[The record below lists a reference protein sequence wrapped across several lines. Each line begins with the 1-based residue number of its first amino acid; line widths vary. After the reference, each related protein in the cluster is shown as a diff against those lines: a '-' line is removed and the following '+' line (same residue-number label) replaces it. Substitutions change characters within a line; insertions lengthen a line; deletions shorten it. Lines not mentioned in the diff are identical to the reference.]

1 MATQGIQIIEE
12 ALGAP
17 PITTANFSAVGIVGT
32 APDAKIDGKF
42 ANKAK
47 DGIAY
52 NQPFY
57 ITKRSDAA
65 DLGSRGTLPLALDSI
80 FAQGNP
86 GVVVVIV
93 EQFTSGAELTAT
105 DLAGFT
111 YAATASAFTGTAAQ
125 FAFSPDNDAIYFL
138 SAIGNTDASGFNAT
152 QRGRVNQ
159 IKAGQVITV
168 TKAATAPTTPRQY
181 KVLAD
186 GPYTAITVDTNKSVI
201 PVPVE
206 LTNTPDPSTPIAGT
220 DYLFTASATDG
231 AALTRTKAI
240 GDGGTFTGIW
250 AFLSAGTELGVTPRL
265 IATPGLDNGTPG
277 SGNTKNSLGAALET
291 VAKKI
296 RAIAIIDLPNKQSE
310 VVGAAGAAA
319 AYSSDRTLLV
329 SPAAKMAKVA
339 DDGTEE
345 IIDFAMS
352 GFVAGK
358 IAVNDS
364 EMGFWTP
371 VGNKSLAGVL
381 GLAVPV
387 DFEMDNPNSGA
398 QLRIAAGTM
407 TVINFGGGFR
417 TWGDETPASDD
428 PAYKFVNVRRIGD
441 ILAYTLQVN
450 HLWAVSKSIGK
461 NYLSDVAEN
470 VNAFIRKLKA
480 QGAISGGLCYPDGE
494 KNTPTAIANGEAYF
508 NLEYTP
514 VYPATSITF
523 RVQLTNKYVTEIV

>member
-1 MATQGIQIIEE
+1 MATQGVQIIEE

-17 PITTANFSAVGIVGT
+17 PITTANFSAAGIVGT

-93 EQFTSGAELTAT
+93 EEVESAPVFDLDDALYQTTWTGSPTKVEFMITNSETRIEFQSQNTHFDTDAANAVKALRKGQLITIENNAGAGLV
-105 DLAGFT
+105 
-111 YAATASAFTGTAAQ
+111 SAPVYRVTGTPGEEGEGA
-125 FAFSPDNDAIYFL
+125 
-138 SAIGNTDASGFNAT
+138 NA
-152 QRGRVNQ
+152 V
-159 IKAGQVITV
+159 V
-168 TKAATAPTTPRQY
+168 Y
-181 KVLAD
+181 
-186 GPYTAITVDTNKSVI
+186 
-201 PVPVE
+201 VPVE
-206 LTNTPDPSTPIAGT
+206 QTVQNPATLTAGSSYKM
-220 DYLFTASATDG
+220 DAPAQDG
-231 AALTRTKAI
+231 PAKTRTNAI

-417 TWGDETPASDD
+417 TWGDETPASDN

-441 ILAYTLQVN
+441 ILAYSIQMN
-450 HLWAVSKSIGK
+450 HLWAVSKAIGR
-461 NYLSDVAEN
+461 NYLSEVAEN
-470 VNAFIRKLKA
+470 VNAFIRRLKA